1 MKKTFIS
8 NLIIVLVLNLSVKPL
23 WIFFI
28 DRLVQNTVGP
38 EEYGTYSSLL
48 GFSFVFNVIL
58 DLGITN
64 FNNRNISQNQHLL
77 AKHFS
82 RVVVLKLMLAVAYL
96 VICGVGGLVIGYDFR
111 LMKLLLILCFTQ
123 FLISFILYV
132 RSNIAGLHLFRTD
145 SLMSATDRII
155 GIAICAPI
163 LWAHFFIQKIDIMD
177 YVYVQMFA
185 YLITAIIA
193 FSIVVSKAGFVKFPK
208 GGKFSLM
215 ILKKSFPFAILGMLM
230 AFYNR
235 IDTTMLERILH
246 DNGRESGIYA
256 QSFRLLDAANMVAFL
271 FAGLLLPMF
280 SRMLK
285 HGDSVEAL
293 VKMAFTIIMI
303 LAITVACGCFFY
315 ADQIMGMLYKTDIAE
330 SAVIF
335 RILMCCFVGISCQ
348 YIFGTLL
355 TANGNL
361 KQLNYIAAGGMLIN
375 IGLNF
380 IMIPMFFAKG
390 SAIVSLTTQIFVAT
404 TQIIVV
410 QRIFKFAMMP
420 KLLLTMF
427 VFIIGVAAINYGSQL
442 LHIDWRLGFLGA
454 AALSCVWALAV
465 GLLNI
470 KSILSVVKIGSN

>member
-1 MKKTFIS
+1 MKKTFIT
-8 NLIIVLVLNLSVKPL
+8 NLIIVLGLNLSVKPL

-64 FNNRNISQNQHLL
+64 FNNRNISQNTHLL

-82 RVVVLKLMLAVAYL
+82 RVVILKLLLAVIYL
-96 VICGVGGLVIGYDFR
+96 AICCIGGLVIGYDLR

-123 FLISFILYV
+123 FLISFILYI

-145 SLMSATDRII
+145 SIISATDRII

-163 LWAHFFIQKIDIMD
+163 LWGHLFIQKIDIMD
-177 YVYVQMFA
+177 YVYIQMFT
-185 YLITAIIA
+185 YLFTAIIA
-193 FSIVVSKAGFVKFPK
+193 FSIVAYKAGFVKFQWT
-208 GGKFSLM
+208 GKFSMM
-215 ILKKSFPFAILGMLM
+215 ILKQSFPFAVLGMLM

-235 IDTTMLERILH
+235 IDVTMLERILH
-246 DNGRESGIYA
+246 DKGRESGIYF

-280 SRMLK
+280 SKMLK
-285 HGDSVEAL
+285 HKESVEAL
-293 VKMAFTIIMI
+293 VKTSFTIIMI

-315 ADQIMGMLYKTDIAE
+315 AEQIMGMLYKTDIAE
-330 SAVIF
+330 SSAIF
-335 RILMCCFVGISCQ
+335 RILMSCFVGISCQ

-361 KQLNYIAAGGMLIN
+361 KYLNIIAACGMIIN
-375 IGLNF
+375 IGFNF
-380 IMIPMFFAKG
+380 IMIPILNAKG
-390 SAIVSLTTQIFVAT
+390 SAIVCLATQIFVAT

-410 QRIFKFAMMP
+410 QRIFKFGMMP
-420 KLLLTMF
+420 RLLLTLL
-427 VFIIGVAAINYGSQL
+427 VFIIGVVAINYASLL
-442 LHIDWRLGFLGA
+442 LHIDWRLGFAGSV
-454 AALSCVWALAV
+454 ALSGIWALAT
-465 GLLNI
+465 GLLNVKSMLNVI
-470 KSILSVVKIGSN
+470 KLG